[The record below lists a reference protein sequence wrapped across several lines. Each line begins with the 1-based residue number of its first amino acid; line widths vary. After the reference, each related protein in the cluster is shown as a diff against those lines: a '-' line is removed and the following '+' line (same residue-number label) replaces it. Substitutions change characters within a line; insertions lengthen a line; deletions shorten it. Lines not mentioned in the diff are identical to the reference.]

1 MPAYNYYNDPY
12 VYATPQAPIGQ
23 YQQVY
28 KPQQQQTPINNYG
41 IIWASEQDAINY
53 PTAPSTS
60 VIMWDPNV
68 DVFYKKVTDAQGRM
82 ILFESYDY
90 AKRERQ
96 NENADSAGVANQTN
110 EKLSEEVRALSD
122 KVDSLTNLL
131 SNQSP
136 SKETQQLKLDRIN
149 RKQKDVSIN
158 AQSDV

>member
-1 MPAYNYYNDPY
+1 
-12 VYATPQAPIGQ
+12 
-23 YQQVY
+23 
-28 KPQQQQTPINNYG
+28 
-41 IIWASEQDAINY
+41 
-53 PTAPSTS
+53 
-60 VIMWDPNV
+60 MWDPNV

-96 NENADSAGVANQTN
+96 NENTDSAGVTNQAN
-110 EKLSEEVRALSD
+110 EKLSEEVRELSN
-122 KVDSLTNLL
+122 KVDALTNLL